1 MDQYE
6 IAKREMWE
14 KLLSPS
20 SILLHGYFI
29 VGIILFFIWGKKTL
43 QGLKKQP
50 EIQEWIKKPYRKYLL
65 LAIVYIEFV
74 GLWPLNVYGEI
85 KRANAQRRLSK

>member
-6 IAKREMWE
+6 IAKQKMWE
-14 KLLSPS
+14 EILSPRS
-20 SILLHGYFI
+20 LLFHGYFI
-29 VGIILFFIWGKKTL
+29 IGIILFFVWGKKTFD
-43 QGLKKQP
+43 GMKKQK

-65 LAIVYIEFV
+65 LGIVYVEFV

-85 KRANAQRRLSK
+85 KRAIAKRRSK